1 MTDTS
6 SADSRIKVLVVEDEL
21 IIAKGIEK
29 SLMAM
34 GYAVTGSVASGEEAL
49 AKVHES
55 SPDLII
61 MDIHL
66 QGDMDGVETAEK
78 IRSLA
83 DIPVIYLTAYADP
96 DSLGRAKLTEPFG
109 YIVKPFQ
116 EHTLRSAIE
125 MGLYKHR
132 MERRVKDSEQWLA
145 TILRSIGDAIIATDA
160 QGLITFM
167 NPVAEALT
175 GWAQNDA
182 LGKELLEVF
191 RVREET
197 QTAAAGNIVQKV
209 IHNGAPV
216 TLLGR
221 NYLLAR
227 DGREIPIEAK
237 ATPFLG
243 VEGKNMGLALIF
255 LDISELIKTEEALRR
270 SERLL
275 SIKNQVA
282 NIFLTVPDE
291 EMYAEVMEVIMA
303 FMKSPFGFFGYIDD
317 AGNLVLP
324 SLTGNIWEECR
335 VHEKAII
342 FPRDKWGGM
351 WGEALKEGRPFFASD
366 AFHLPEGHLA
376 INSFLSVP
384 IIYRGETIG
393 IISVANRERGYVED
407 DRDLLHAIVLRI
419 APILKA
425 RLERDRQEK
434 ERRRAEEELLK
445 SESQLRSIFDAIP
458 DLVSIIDKDYRII
471 LSNWHGGYD
480 YVPEEIRNLRPHC
493 YAAYYGTDRV
503 CEPCHA
509 EEAFRTGKLVFR
521 EKYNP
526 RIGYVETYG
535 APIFDGEGNVALVV
549 EIVRDIT
556 QRKIAVDALATE
568 KERLAV
574 TLRSIGDGVITT
586 DTDGNIVLINSIA
599 EEMTGWRQEEAV
611 GKPFTEVFKIVNEKS
626 RLSCENPVDKV
637 LGSGTIV
644 GIANHTVLISRFG
657 KERIIADSGA
667 PIRDQ
672 QERIVGAVLV
682 FRDITDKLKMEEE
695 LLKSQKLESI
705 GVLAGGIAHD
715 FNNLLTAI
723 LGNISL
729 AKILTS
735 KEDKIHQKL
744 AEAEKASLRARDLTL
759 QLLTFSRGGAPVKK
773 STAIAGI
780 IRDSAAFTLSG
791 SKANCQFTIP
801 EDLWPAEVD
810 EGQISQVI
818 NNLIINADQAMPDG
832 GVITVACEN
841 IHLVNSELPPLPD
854 GRYVIIAIT
863 DQGTGINED
872 DVPRIFDPYFTTKKS
887 GKGLGLATVYSIV
900 KNHDGHITVDSPPG
914 TGTTFTLYLP
924 AADTEA
930 VASMDQETIASSV
943 KGKILV
949 MDDEEN
955 IRDVAGEILQF
966 LGFEVEFAG
975 DGVEAIGLYKKA
987 REIGLPFIAVIM
999 DLTIAGGMGGEE
1011 TIRILREFDENI
1023 TAIASS
1029 GYSNDPIMADFE
1041 RYGFSGV
1048 ISKPYMVS
1056 DLGNILNEVLAR
1068 RTT

>member
-1 MTDTS
+1 
-6 SADSRIKVLVVEDEL
+6 
-21 IIAKGIEK
+21 
-29 SLMAM
+29 
-34 GYAVTGSVASGEEAL
+34 
-49 AKVHES
+49 
-55 SPDLII
+55 
-61 MDIHL
+61 
-66 QGDMDGVETAEK
+66 
-78 IRSLA
+78 
-83 DIPVIYLTAYADP
+83 
-96 DSLGRAKLTEPFG
+96 
-109 YIVKPFQ
+109 
-116 EHTLRSAIE
+116 
-125 MGLYKHR
+125 
-132 MERRVKDSEQWLA
+132 
-145 TILRSIGDAIIATDA
+145 
-160 QGLITFM
+160 
-167 NPVAEALT
+167 
-175 GWAQNDA
+175 
-182 LGKELLEVF
+182 
-191 RVREET
+191 
-197 QTAAAGNIVQKV
+197 VQKV
-209 IHNGAPV
+209 IHNGASV

-221 NYLLAR
+221 NYLLSR
-227 DGREIPIEAK
+227 DGRDIPIEAK

-243 VEGKNMGLALIF
+243 VQGNNMGLALIF

-291 EMYAEVMEVIMA
+291 EMYGEVLDVIMA
-303 FMKSPFGFFGYIDD
+303 FMESPYGLFGYIDE
-317 AGNLVLP
+317 AGNLVVP

-335 VHEKAII
+335 VHEKTIV

-351 WGEALKEGRPFFASD
+351 WGQALKEGRPFFAAD
-366 AFHLPEGHLA
+366 VFHVPEGHLA
-376 INSFLSVP
+376 ISSFLTVP
-384 IIYRGETIG
+384 IVYRGEAIG
-393 IISVANRERGYVED
+393 LISLANRDQGYAD
-407 DRDLLHAIVLRI
+407 ADRELLQTIASRI
-419 APILKA
+419 APILKT

-434 ERRRAEEELLK
+434 ARRRIEEELLS

-480 YVPEEIRNLRPHC
+480 YVPEEIRAGRPHC
-493 YAAYYGTDRV
+493 YEAYYGTGRV

-526 RIGYVETYG
+526 HVGYVEIYG
-535 APIFDGEGNVALVV
+535 APVFDGEGNVALVV

-556 QRKIAVDALATE
+556 QRKVAVDALATE

-599 EEMTGWRQEEAV
+599 EEMTGWSQEEAV
-611 GKPFTEVFKIVNEKS
+611 GKPFAEVFNIVNEKS
-626 RLSCENPVDKV
+626 RLACENPITKV
-637 LGSGTIV
+637 LRSGTIV
-644 GIANHTVLISRFG
+644 GLANHTVLISRFG

-672 QERIVGAVLV
+672 ESRIVGAVLV

-695 LLKSQKLESI
+695 LLKARKLESI

-729 AKILTS
+729 AKILTA
-735 KEDKIHQKL
+735 KEDRIHQKL

-759 QLLTFSRGGAPVKK
+759 QLLTFSSGGAPVKK
-773 STAIAGI
+773 STSIAGI

-791 SKANCQFTIP
+791 SKVNCRFDIP
-801 EDLWPAEVD
+801 EDLWPAEAD

-818 NNLIINADQAMPDG
+818 NNLIINADQAMPG
-832 GVITVACEN
+832 GGAITVACEN
-841 IHLVNSELPPLPD
+841 IYLVNNELLPLAD
-854 GRYVIIAIT
+854 GRYVSIAIS
-863 DQGTGINED
+863 DQGTGIKED
-872 DVPRIFDPYFTTKKS
+872 DIPRIFDPYFTTKKS

-900 KNHDGHITVDSPPG
+900 KNHDGHIIVDSATG
-914 TGTTFTLYLP
+914 AGTTFTIYLP
-924 AADTEA
+924 AAETEA
-930 VASMDQETIASSV
+930 VASMDHESQASSV

-955 IRDVAGEILQF
+955 IRDVAGEILEF
-966 LGFEVEFAG
+966 LGFEVEFAR
-975 DGVEAIGLYKKA
+975 DGVEAIDHYKKA
-987 REIGLPFIAVIM
+987 REKGLPFIAVIM
-999 DLTIAGGMGGEE
+999 DLTIAGGMGGSEA
-1011 TIRILREFDENI
+1011 IGILRELDENI

-1029 GYSNDPIMADFE
+1029 GYSNDPIMADYE

-1056 DLGNILNEVLAR
+1056 DLRNILNEVLSGKR
-1068 RTT
+1068 